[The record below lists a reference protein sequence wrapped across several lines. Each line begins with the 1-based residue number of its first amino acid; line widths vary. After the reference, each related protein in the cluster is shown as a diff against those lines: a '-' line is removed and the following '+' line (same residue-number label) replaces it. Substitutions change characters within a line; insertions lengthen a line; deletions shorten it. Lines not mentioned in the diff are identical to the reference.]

1 MEAIILAGGL
11 GTRLRDVVSDVP
23 KPMALIRGK
32 PFLEL
37 LLHHLEQKGFDRIIL
52 SVGYMANSIS
62 DYFGNKFG
70 NLELCYEVEAT
81 PLGTGG
87 ALQVALRKC
96 CNDHIFVFNG
106 DTFLDL
112 EVESVEALWADS
124 HNPIIVAR
132 EVPNMTRY
140 GQLVTENGRVVK
152 FLPKGKASSGL
163 INAGCYLLPKNIL
176 SKFQMSLPFSL
187 ELDFFPEY
195 IQSNSLDIFISKG
208 YFIDI
213 GIPEDYFLA
222 QELLDQ

>member
-37 LLHHLEQKGFDRIIL
+37 LLHNLEQKGFERIIL

-96 CNDHIFVFNG
+96 LNDHIFVFNG

-112 EVESVEALWADS
+112 EIECVEALWAAN
-124 HNPIIVAR
+124 HNPVMVAR
-132 EVPNMTRY
+132 EVPDMARY
-140 GQLVTENGRVVK
+140 GQLVTESERVVK
-152 FLPKGKASSGL
+152 FLPKGKASRGL
-163 INAGCYLLPKNIL
+163 INAGCYLLPKDIL
-176 SKFQMSLPFSL
+176 SNFQLGLPFSL
-187 ELDFFPEY
+187 ESDFFPKY
-195 IQSNSLDIFISKG
+195 IQSNTLNFYTSHGF
-208 YFIDI
+208 FIDI
-213 GIPEDYFLA
+213 GIPEDYLRA
-222 QELLDQ
+222 QDQIGQ